1 MDAQVRGGGKPGL
14 LLLSPWLGGGG
25 IERELEVKAPVLVQ
39 RGYRVEVLG
48 WMIADRLS
56 GAPNPVLETFRGH
69 GIPVHALRA
78 RGRFQLLQR
87 AVQVAVRARQGHFAV
102 LVGHELE
109 GNVVA
114 LLAKILL
121 AGRLRVIAEVH
132 NESAIYAATGTGP
145 GMLRLARAL
154 YRRAD
159 GIRAVSATI
168 RDDAAAFLRL
178 PRERVTAIHNA
189 FDLGA
194 IRRAA
199 GLEPIPA
206 SVPAAPFVVGCGRL
220 VPMKGFPDLIRAFAL
235 ARRRVRAS
243 LVILGDGPER
253 EALIRCAAEAGIAD
267 DVLLPGFTPNPF
279 AWFRRAAAFALSSRY
294 GESFSR
300 VLVEAMACGTPVIAS
315 RCRWGPEE
323 VLEGGRYG
331 LMYDV
336 GDVEALAAGMARLI
350 EEPAEAARLVR
361 LGKAR
366 VEDFAAAAI
375 VRRLEAL
382 YAGAA
387 NGSSDL

>member
-1 MDAQVRGGGKPGL
+1 ML
-14 LLLSPWLGGGG
+14 LH
-25 IERELEVKAPVLVQ
+25 
-39 RGYRVEVLG
+39 RGYRVEVLA
-48 WMIADRLS
+48 WMITDHLS
-56 GAPNPVLETFRGH
+56 GAPNPVLETFRSH

-78 RGRFQLLQR
+78 RGRFQVLQR

-102 LVGHELE
+102 VVGHELA
-109 GNVVA
+109 GGVVA
-114 LLAKILL
+114 LLAKMLL
-121 AGRLRVIAEVH
+121 GGRLRVIAEVH
-132 NESAIYAATGTGP
+132 NESAIHSATGTSP
-145 GMLRLARAL
+145 GMLRLARIL

-189 FDLGA
+189 FDLGG

-199 GLEPIPA
+199 ALDPVPDSA
-206 SVPAAPFVVGCGRL
+206 PAAPFVVGCGRL
-220 VPMKGFPDLIRAFAL
+220 VPMKGFPDLIRGFAL

-253 EALIRCAAEAGIAD
+253 EALVRCAAEAGIAD
-267 DVLLPGFTPNPF
+267 DVVLPGFTPNPF

-294 GESFSR
+294 GEAFSR

-323 VLEGGRYG
+323 VLDGGRYG

-336 GDVEALAAGMARLI
+336 GDVEALAVSMARLI
-350 EEPAEAARLVR
+350 EEPAERARLVR

-366 VEDFAAAAI
+366 VEDFAADAI
-375 VRRLEAL
+375 VPRLEAL
-382 YAGAA
+382 YAGDV
-387 NGSSDL
+387 SSSPDEGEPLNVAGDAGP